1 MTCFMVRKALL
12 RFTAMTR
19 SHCSS
24 GNSTT
29 PPTSAIPTL
38 LSSTSMRPK
47 SAMHAFTIA
56 STSSLLVTSAR
67 NGNARPPSPEMMFAV
82 SSAAARLTS
91 TQNIRA
97 PSRAQATAV
106 ALPLPQ
112 PGPIEPAPTINATLS
127 FRRLATGL
135 LPSLGVEFAQFGLQD
150 LAVVVLRQGVDEHIV
165 LRPLEAR
172 DLAEAQFVQ
181 FARRHLADH
190 VGNDDLAPF
199 GMRTSYHRGF
209 AHAPVLEQHLLH
221 FARIDVGA
229 ARDDHVLGTVLE
241 REVTVRVEYADVA
254 GVQPAAAHGLCRR
267 VRILPIAGHDHVAP
281 ADDLADFADRQR
293 VVLRV
298 RDLHVETR
306 VGPAGRAEPL
316 EPAR

>member
-1 MTCFMVRKALL
+1 MTCFMVRKALF

-67 NGNARPPSPEMMFAV
+67 NGSARPPSPEMMLAV

-91 TQNIRA
+91 AQKIRA

-127 FRRLATGL
+127 LRRLATGAL
-135 LPSLGVEFAQFGLQD
+135 LSLRVELTQFGLQD
-150 LAVVVLRQGVDEHIV
+150 LAVIVLGQRVDEHVI
-165 LRPLEAR
+165 LGPLVAR
-172 DLAEAQFVQ
+172 DFAEAQFVEL
-181 FARRHLADH
+181 ARLH
-190 VGNDDLAPF
+190 VAHHIGDDDFAPF
-199 GMRTSYHRGF
+199 GMRPADDRSF
-209 AHAPVLEQHLLH
+209 AHAPVLEQHLLDLT
-221 FARIDVGA
+221 RIDVRA
-229 ARDDHVLGTVLE
+229 TRDDHVLGAILE
-241 REVTVRVEYADVA
+241 REVTVRVEHADIA
-254 GVQPAAAHGLCRR
+254 GMQPAAAQGLRRR
-267 VRILPIAGHDHVAP
+267 VRIFPVARHDHVAT
-281 ADDLADFADRQR
+281 ADDLSD
-293 VVLRV
+293 
-298 RDLHVETR
+298 
-306 VGPAGRAEPL
+306 
-316 EPAR
+316 